1 VPVAGH
7 AGVSDA
13 EYRRRLRAWTMYDWA
28 NSAFATTILAAV
40 LPVYYS
46 RVAGETLPSEAV
58 ATQYWS
64 IGLSVAL
71 FVVAVI
77 SPILGTISDLRR
89 GKKPMLAVSA
99 GVGVIGT
106 GLLALVGSGDWLL
119 ASIFFVV
126 GRIGFGASLIFY
138 DSLLPHVAREK
149 DQDRVSSLGYAL
161 GYLGG
166 GILLAINAAMII
178 FLGEIPGSRLSF
190 LSVAVWW
197 AVFTI
202 PLLRRVPEPPAV
214 TGGTRVKVVRA
225 SFRRLGSTF
234 RQIRRYRQLLRF
246 LIAFL
251 IYADGIGTII
261 GVAAIYG
268 AELGFG
274 TTELILALLLVQFVG
289 IPFTLMFGSIPGDAK
304 GHERHRAI
312 FVAFVL
318 FNLVALPL
326 TGMVGGRAL
335 AADLVGRSRPDFAA
349 TANTVGQGDYEVTDA
364 AVDLDGAWRVLARN
378 ELGRGARSGYAFTS
392 APGDEVTLP
401 FNGREVEVTYSRGPD
416 HGVFAVLVDGRPALD
431 EDDEPLT
438 VDGYNAAVRYEERVT
453 VDAGVDGEHLLALV
467 NTADRDPDSAGTV
480 MGIGGLEVLPPVRE
494 SNLGA
499 ILGILL
505 AVEAVGAL
513 FALAFGRVLFGR
525 LAAGLDTKRTLLLAL
540 CLYVVVAI
548 WGFVLDAVME
558 FWFLAWMV
566 AIVQGA
572 SQALSRSLYAGM
584 CPAPLSGEFF
594 GFFSIMEKFSSFFG
608 PLLFAAAIAI
618 FGSSR
623 PAVLSVIIFF
633 LVGGWL
639 LTRVDVEEG
648 RRVAREAEQ
657 AVAGE
662 VEG

>member
-13 EYRRRLRAWTMYDWA
+13 EYRRRIRAWTMYDWA
-28 NSAFATTILAAV
+28 NSAFATTILGAV

-46 RVAGETLPSEAV
+46 KVAGETLPSEAV
-58 ATQYWS
+58 ATQYWTIS
-64 IGLSVAL
+64 LSVAL
-71 FVVAVI
+71 FLVAII

-99 GVGVIGT
+99 GVGIVGT
-106 GLLALVGSGDWLL
+106 GLLVLVGSGDWLL

-126 GRIGFGASLIFY
+126 GRIGFGASLVFY
-138 DSLLPHVAREK
+138 DALLPHVAREE
-149 DQDRVSSLGYAL
+149 DQNRVSSLGYAF

-166 GILLAINAAMII
+166 GILLAVNAVMII
-178 FLGEIPGSRLSF
+178 VLGDIPGSRWSF

-197 AVFTI
+197 AVFSI
-202 PLLRRVPEPPAV
+202 PVLRRVPEPPAV
-214 TGGTRVKVVRA
+214 TGAAEGRVVRA

-234 RQIRRYRQLLRF
+234 REIREYRQLLRF

-289 IPFTLMFGSIPGDAK
+289 IPFTLMFGSIPGDAG
-304 GHERHRAI
+304 GHERRRAI
-312 FVAFVL
+312 FLAFVL

-326 TGMVGGRAL
+326 AGIIGGRVL
-335 AADLVGRSRPDFAA
+335 ADDLVGASRPDFAA
-349 TANTVGQGDYEVTDA
+349 TDTAVGQGDYELTDA
-364 AVDLDGAWRVLARN
+364 SVRLDGAWAVVARAD
-378 ELGRGARSGYAFTS
+378 LGRGADSDYALTS
-392 APGDEVTLP
+392 APGDEVTFP
-401 FNGREVEVTYSRGPD
+401 FNGRQVRVTYARGPD
-416 HGVFAVLVDGRPALD
+416 HGVFAVLVDEQPVLD
-431 EDDEPLT
+431 EDDQPLT
-438 VDGYNAAVRYEERVT
+438 VDGYNATLRYQERVM
-453 VDAGVDGEHLLALV
+453 VDAGADGAHLLTLR
-467 NTADRDPDSAGTV
+467 NTSDRDADSTGTV
-480 MGIGGLEVLPPVRE
+480 MAVGGLEVLPPVRE

-499 ILGILL
+499 VLGMLL
-505 AVEAVGAL
+505 AMEAVGML
-513 FALAFGRVLFGR
+513 VALALGRPAFAR
-525 LAAGLDTKRTLLLAL
+525 LAARLDTKRTLLIAL
-540 CLYVVVAI
+540 GIYAVIAT
-548 WGFVLDAVME
+548 WGYFVDSVIE

-566 AIVQGA
+566 AIVQGG

-623 PAVLSVIIFF
+623 PAVLSVILFF

-648 RRVAREAEQ
+648 RRAAREAEA

>member
-7 AGVSDA
+7 AGVSDT
-13 EYRRRLRAWTMYDWA
+13 EYRRRIRAWCMYDWA

-71 FVVAVI
+71 FVVAII

-106 GLLALVGSGDWLL
+106 GLLALAGSGDWLL

-126 GRIGFGASLIFY
+126 GRIGFGAALIFY
-138 DSLLPHVAREK
+138 DSLLPHVAREE

-166 GILLAINAAMII
+166 GILLAVNAVMII

-202 PLLRRVPEPPAV
+202 PVLRRVPEPPAL
-214 TGGTRVKVVRA
+214 TAGGEGVKVVRA
-225 SFRRLGSTF
+225 SFRRLGETF
-234 RQIRRYRQLLRF
+234 GHLRQYRQLLRF

-274 TTELILALLLVQFVG
+274 MTELILALLLVQFVG
-289 IPFTLMFGSIPGDAK
+289 IPFTLMFGSIPAA
-304 GHERHRAI
+304 GHERRRTT
-312 FVAFVL
+312 FVAFVI

-326 TGMVGGRAL
+326 AGILGGRVL

-349 TANTVGQGDYEVTDA
+349 TATAVGQGEYGVTNA
-364 AVDLDGAWRVLARN
+364 AVGLDGAWGVQSRDD
-378 ELGRGARSGYAFTS
+378 LGRGANTDYAFTA
-392 APGDEVTLP
+392 APGDEVMLP
-401 FNGREVEVTYSRGPD
+401 FNGREVEVTYARGPD
-416 HGVFAVLVDGRPALD
+416 YGIFAVLVDGRPALD

-438 VDGYNAAVRYEERVT
+438 VDGYNAALRYEERVT
-453 VDAGVDGEHLLALV
+453 IDAGADGEHLLTLV
-467 NTADRDPDSAGTV
+467 VTAERDRESTGTA

-499 ILGILL
+499 ILGMLL
-505 AVEAVGAL
+505 AVETVGAL
-513 FALAFGRVLFGR
+513 FALAVGRPLFGR
-525 LAAGLDTKRTLLLAL
+525 LAVRLDTKRTLLLAL

-548 WGFVLDAVME
+548 WGFLLDAVME

-633 LVGGWL
+633 VVGGWL

-648 RRVAREAEQ
+648 RRTAREAEQ
-657 AVAGE
+657 ALAGE